1 MTPEERLHGFLNAL
15 ETAMDKYDVRP
26 VASFTLTSGPVLEV
40 ETVPQHEFLAS
51 LKTSDGG
58 VEVIATKTG
67 VNTGKELEVIGR
79 RGERLYAYRSTDP
92 RNNDRGHYADS
103 VDATV
108 AALIGGA

>member
-58 VEVIATKTG
+58 VEVIATKT
-67 VNTGKELEVIGR
+67 VA
-79 RGERLYAYRSTDP
+79 RLTR
-92 RNNDRGHYADS
+92 
-103 VDATV
+103 DA
-108 AALIGGA
+108 LGGA